1 MVNVHGSTA
10 VVTGGQRG
18 LGKALV
24 DELIKRGAFQVYAT
38 ARRPR
43 RATTREWSAS
53 PSTYRVPNRLQPWLK
68 SRPMPRSSSTTPESA
83 VGDRHC

>member
-38 ARRPR
+38 AR
-43 RATTREWSAS
+43 
-53 PSTYRVPNRLQPWLK
+53 
-68 SRPMPRSSSTTPESA
+68 TP
-83 VGDRHC
+83 